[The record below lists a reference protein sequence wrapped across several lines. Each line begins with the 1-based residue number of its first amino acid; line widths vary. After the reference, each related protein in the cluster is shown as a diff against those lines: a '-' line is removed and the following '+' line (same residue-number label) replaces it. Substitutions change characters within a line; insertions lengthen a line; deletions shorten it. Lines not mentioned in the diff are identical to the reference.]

1 MENGVKEHIKAAIS
15 TQQARIRRGKK
26 VYSKEGH
33 WAQASR
39 YVTLAELYL
48 QDADVNHSKAILLT
62 CERAADE
69 MDAYLRED
77 YNVTDLLTTY
87 VEGYKASIKVLLSY
101 KTRDAIVLGI
111 DLCERLG
118 RRISAEKSDV
128 NKNAAILEIAL
139 LNGALQSAQCAHK
152 SAIESYELAERIM
165 KMQIRSN
172 DVVNAN
178 IRLARCYLQLVVE
191 HVPLRSLEHYEA
203 AMDCYLKAIYL
214 YTNAI
219 CKEKKKTS
227 IDSIFAIKHNFAEVF
242 GQYRNARKHVI
253 VPHRL
258 DFGNDLPYFFKQMID
273 DDFDDLKRQAELL
286 LSRGEPVTLAECV
299 AALKT
304 YEGALSSVLGYI
316 ERSEEKNNL
325 LMMKKN
331 CFALISDLLLENGEF
346 YESKKYS
353 DLTSNVFSGSL

>member
-1 MENGVKEHIKAAIS
+1 MENCAKDRIKAEIS

-48 QDADVNHSKAILLT
+48 QDADVNHSKAILLS

-139 LNGALQSAQCAHK
+139 LHGDLQSAKCAHE

-165 KMQIRSN
+165 KMQVRSN
-172 DVVNAN
+172 DAVNAN
-178 IRLARCYLQLVVE
+178 IRLAGCYLQLVVE

-203 AMDCYLKAIYL
+203 AMDCYFKAIYL

-219 CKEKKKTS
+219 CKEKRKIS
-227 IDSIFAIKHNFAEVF
+227 IDNIFDIKHNFAEVF
-242 GQYRNARKHVI
+242 GQYRNARKKVI
-253 VPHRL
+253 VPRHL
-258 DFGNDLPYFFKQMID
+258 DFGNDFPYFFKQMID
-273 DDFDDLKRQAELL
+273 DDFDDLKRQAKLL
-286 LSRGEPVTLAECV
+286 LSRDETVTITECV

-316 ERSEEKNNL
+316 ERSVEKNNL
-325 LMMKKN
+325 LTMKKN
-331 CFALISDLLLENGEF
+331 CFSLISDLLLDKGDF
-346 YESKKYS
+346 YESKRYA
-353 DLTSNVFSGSL
+353 DLASSMIAQ

>member
-1 MENGVKEHIKAAIS
+1 
-15 TQQARIRRGKK
+15 
-26 VYSKEGH
+26 
-33 WAQASR
+33 
-39 YVTLAELYL
+39 
-48 QDADVNHSKAILLT
+48 
-62 CERAADE
+62 
-69 MDAYLRED
+69 
-77 YNVTDLLTTY
+77 
-87 VEGYKASIKVLLSY
+87 
-101 KTRDAIVLGI
+101 
-111 DLCERLG
+111 
-118 RRISAEKSDV
+118 
-128 NKNAAILEIAL
+128 
-139 LNGALQSAQCAHK
+139 
-152 SAIESYELAERIM
+152 M

-178 IRLARCYLQLVVE
+178 IRLAGCYLQLVVE

-258 DFGNDLPYFFKQMID
+258 DFGNDFPYFFKQMID

-299 AALKT
+299 AALIA
-304 YEGALSSVLGYI
+304 YEGALSSVLRYI
-316 ERSEEKNNL
+316 ERSMEKNNL
-325 LMMKKN
+325 LTMKKN
-331 CFALISDLLLENGEF
+331 CFALISDLLLDKGDF
-346 YESKKYS
+346 YESKRYA
-353 DLTSNVFSGSL
+353 DLASSIIAQ

>member
-1 MENGVKEHIKAAIS
+1 MENCVKEHIKAAIS
-15 TQQARIRRGKK
+15 TQLARIRRGKK
-26 VYSKEGH
+26 VYSKEGY

-48 QDADVNHSKAILLT
+48 QDTGVNHNKAILLS
-62 CERAADE
+62 CERAADA

-87 VEGYKASIKVLLSY
+87 VEGYKASIRVLLSY
-101 KTRDAIVLGI
+101 KTRDAIALGI

-128 NKNAAILEIAL
+128 NKNVAILEIAL
-139 LNGALQSAQCAHK
+139 LNGALQSAQCAHE

-178 IRLARCYLQLVVE
+178 IRLAECYLQLVVE

-203 AMDCYLKAIYL
+203 TMDCYLKAICL
-214 YTNAI
+214 YTNAN
-219 CKEKKKTS
+219 CKEKKEIS
-227 IDSIFAIKHNFAEVF
+227 IDSIFAIKHDFADVF
-242 GQYRNARKHVI
+242 GQYRNASKHVI
-253 VPHRL
+253 VLHRPFL
-258 DFGNDLPYFFKQMID
+258 GNDFPYFFKQMID
-273 DDFDDLKRQAELL
+273 DDFDDLKKQAKTL
-286 LSRGEPVTLAECV
+286 LSRDETITITECV

-316 ERSEEKNNL
+316 ERSEEKNKL
-325 LMMKKN
+325 LRMKKN
-331 CFALISDLLLENGEF
+331 CFTLISDLLLDKGDF
-346 YESKKYS
+346 YESKRYA
-353 DLTSNVFSGSL
+353 DLASSMIAQ